1 MNSLNIINKNNQLLV
16 ESREVADL
24 IEKEHDQLLRSIR
37 GYIKILDQS
46 AKLQTADFFIETTY
60 KNNNNQS
67 YPCYLLTKKGCD
79 MVANKMTGEK
89 GIIFT
94 ATYVSKF
101 EEMEQKLKNRKE
113 EYYKN
118 LSTEMKAILMHDL
131 KIQDIQKDVYEVKE
145 DIRYVKKITE
155 KTTID
160 YEQQETIRE
169 HVNSRAT
176 EILGGKN
183 SKAYEKLSKKV
194 FSLLWKEYKKYF
206 KVNSYKNTS
215 IKKYEDAL
223 NYINL
228 WKPGYNLT
236 LEIDAL
242 NNQIY
247 FK

>member
-101 EEMEQKLKNRKE
+101 EEMEQKLKSQKE

-145 DIRYVKKITE
+145 DLRYVKKITE

-223 NYINL
+223 NYINR

-242 NNQIY
+242 NKQIY

>member
-223 NYINL
+223 NYINR

-242 NNQIY
+242 NKQIY

>member
-1 MNSLNIINKNNQLLV
+1 MNSLNIINQNNQLLV

>member
-1 MNSLNIINKNNQLLV
+1 MNSLNIINQNNQLLV
-16 ESREVADL
+16 ESREVAEL
-24 IEKEHDQLLRSIR
+24 IEKRHDHLIR
-37 GYIKILDQS
+37 DIKSYIKVLDQNP
-46 AKLQTADFFIETTY
+46 KLGADKFFIETTY

-67 YPCYLLTKKGCD
+67 YPCYLLTKQGCD

-101 EEMEQKLKNRKE
+101 EEMEQKLKNQKE
-113 EYYKN
+113 ENYKN

-131 KIQDIQKDVYEVKE
+131 KIQDIQKYVFEVKE

-169 HVNSRAT
+169 HVNNRAT

-183 SKAYEKLSKKV
+183 SKAYENLSKKV
-194 FSLLWKEYKKYF
+194 FSLLWKEYKRYF
-206 KVNSYKNTS
+206 KVNSYKNTP
-215 IKKYEDAL
+215 IKKYEDAISYV
-223 NYINL
+223 NR

-236 LEIDAL
+236 LEIDSL

-247 FK
+247 LK